1 MRIMRCVVAAVLASA
16 GAAALTGTPAWAENS
31 CSEPQ
36 EIEFDTP
43 GFNTDLR
50 VRVCLYHG
58 SPTRGAY
65 ANVSWGNGGDA
76 TADGRRKFDSVVIHY
91 ELRQNTGV
99 MAHGQCDLT
108 TRLNSDEGNVFT
120 CESAYHESSA
130 TGGWHATG
138 YILYN
143 VDRDG
148 AGQKRID
155 LAGSPTVDD

>member
-1 MRIMRCVVAAVLASA
+1 MRIARCVVVAVLASA
-16 GAAALTGTPAWAENS
+16 GAATLTGSPARAENA
-31 CSEPQ
+31 CSGPQ

-65 ANVSWGNGGDA
+65 ANLSWGNGGDA
-76 TADGRRKFDSVVIHY
+76 TADGERKFDELVIHY
-91 ELRQNTGV
+91 ELRRGTAV

-108 TRLNSDEGNVFT
+108 SRVNSDEGDVFT
-120 CESAYHESSA
+120 CESAYRKSA
-130 TGGWHATG
+130 AVGGWHATG

-155 LAGSPTVDD
+155 LAGSPTVRD